1 MGNFL
6 TLAIQA
12 HRPSIVQYLI
22 SEDIDT
28 EHIKGESKSRG
39 DVGLI
44 LHKIMEDHKTH
55 KRMDRTVAMLRVLLA
70 NGCREDVVN
79 EKEENYMSYAINRGL
94 VSEEEMN

>member
-1 MGNFL
+1 
-6 TLAIQA
+6 
-12 HRPSIVQYLI
+12 
-22 SEDIDT
+22 
-28 EHIKGESKSRG
+28 
-39 DVGLI
+39 
-44 LHKIMEDHKTH
+44 MEDHKTH